1 MKNVSRVWFALL
13 TMAAIFISAGL
24 ATSALAQDVDVA
36 AAETGGAKENIVGL
50 GIGFVPEYEGS
61 DDMKAV
67 PLLQAR
73 FNFANG
79 MNLGLFGNTLRFD
92 MCPDTTWNVGP
103 MLRYR
108 AERDDVDND
117 KVDRMKT
124 VDAALEAGAFLNYNF
139 ENWVVMFS
147 AATDVSDAHDGSV
160 LDFGVG
166 YRHPLNTQ
174 TMLTLFAKGSYASE
188 DYMETYFGVDGEDAD
203 RSGLKPYEA
212 DDEFKDVALGG
223 LLQHNINDRWG
234 VLGLLQYTKLLGDAA
249 DSPLVDDEGS
259 DNQFVVG
266 VVGNYRF

>member
-1 MKNVSRVWFALL
+1 MKIRRSLKYL
-13 TMAAIFISAGL
+13 KMMIAIVILAGI
-24 ATSALAQDVDVA
+24 ASGALAQDVDVP
-36 AAETGGAKENIVGL
+36 AAEATGAKENIVGL
-50 GIGFVPEYEGS
+50 GIGFAPDYEGS

-117 KVDRMKT
+117 KVDRMES
-124 VDAALEAGAFLNYNF
+124 VDAAIEAGAFLNYNIA
-139 ENWVVMFS
+139 NWVVLFS

-160 LDFGVG
+160 FDFGVG
-166 YRHPLNTQ
+166 YRQPLNTQ

-188 DYMETYFGVDGEDAD
+188 DYMETYFGVDRGDAV
-203 RSGLKPYEA
+203 RSGLQPYEA
-212 DDEFKDVALGG
+212 DAELKDVALGG
-223 LLQHNINDRWG
+223 LLQYNIDARWG

-259 DNQFVVG
+259 DNQLIVG
-266 VVGNYRF
+266 VIGNYRF

>member
-1 MKNVSRVWFALL
+1 MKIRRSLKYL
-13 TMAAIFISAGL
+13 KMMIAIVILAGI
-24 ATSALAQDVDVA
+24 ASGALAQDVDVA
-36 AAETGGAKENIVGL
+36 AAEATGAKENIVGL
-50 GIGFVPEYEGS
+50 GIGLAPDYEGS

-108 AERDDVDND
+108 AERNDVDND
-117 KVDRMKT
+117 KIDRMET
-124 VDAALEAGAFLNYNF
+124 VDAAIEAGAFLNYNI
-139 ENWVVMFS
+139 ENWVVLFS
-147 AATDVSDAHDGSV
+147 AATDVSNAHDGSV

-166 YRHPLNTQ
+166 YRQPLSTQ
-174 TMLTLFAKGSYASE
+174 TLLTIFAKGSYASE
-188 DYMETYFGVDGEDAD
+188 DYMETYFGVDRGDAV
-203 RSGLKPYEA
+203 RSGLPTYDA
-212 DDEFKDVALGG
+212 DAEFKDVALGG
-223 LLQHNINDRWG
+223 LLQYNIDDRWG

-259 DNQFVVG
+259 DNQLIVG
-266 VVGNYRF
+266 VIGNYRF